1 MEVSARRS
9 ATLPGW
15 PPCAGG
21 VYGRSSPVSLCSL
34 RGPPGALDSDVYWP
48 ARLCCVRLQDLELTT
63 NDPPITRTVARFSQA
78 PAQDPLV
85 CCSTRQCWL
94 QLWVSC
100 TVVPSA
106 LLWLYSEFG
115 TDYKSPDSTRR
126 RCNVATC
133 NTWVNRN
140 RMESKTVTE
149 KRSAVW
155 LAGCNCNYSLYDTM
169 REVI

>member
-15 PPCAGG
+15 PLCAGG

-34 RGPPGALDSDVYWP
+34 RGPGSWCPGLGRLLASAALP
-48 ARLCCVRLQDLELTT
+48 RMAPG
-63 NDPPITRTVARFSQA
+63 PPLTRTAARFIQE
-78 PAQDPLV
+78 PAEDPLV
-85 CCSTRQCWL
+85 CSSTRQCWL

-115 TDYKSPDSTRR
+115 ADYKSPDSTRR

-140 RMESKTVTE
+140 MMESKTVAE